1 MPPKPKITKEMVI
14 DAALEIAR
22 ETGWENINARTVSNK
37 LNCSTHPVMYHFAT
51 IEELKLAAFERTDQ
65 FHMEY
70 LMNVSGSEDEIM
82 LGIGLN
88 YIRFAVDE
96 PNLFRFLFQSG
107 YAEGNSLLEMINS
120 ERLMPVLSAMQQGM
134 NLGLDQTKEVFITLA
149 MFVHGYASI
158 IANNSLAFDEKL
170 IAKHLKRV
178 CTGAILAIQEEISC
192 CSIPILL
199 SQISG

>member
-1 MPPKPKITKEMVI
+1 MPPKPKITKDMVI
-14 DAALEIAR
+14 DAAVEVAR
-22 ETGWENINARTVSNK
+22 EAGWESINARTVSKK

-51 IEELKLAAFERTDQ
+51 IEELKLAAFERTDL
-65 FHMEY
+65 FHLEY
-70 LMNVSGSEDEIM
+70 LMNVSGNEDEIM

-120 ERLMPVLSAMQQGM
+120 EGLTPVLSAMQQGM
-134 NLGLDQTKEVFITLA
+134 NLDLDQTKEVFITLA

-158 IANNSLAFDEKL
+158 IANNSLEFDEKL
-170 IAKHLKRV
+170 IAKHLERV
-178 CTGAILAIQEEISC
+178 CTGAILAIQEEMK
-192 CSIPILL
+192 
-199 SQISG
+199 

>member
-1 MPPKPKITKEMVI
+1 MPPKPKITREMVI
-14 DAALEIAR
+14 DAAVEVAR
-22 ETGWENINARTVSNK
+22 ETGWENINARTVSHQ

-51 IEELKLAAFERTDQ
+51 IEALKLAAFERADR
-65 FHMEY
+65 FHTAY
-70 LMNVSGSEDEIM
+70 LMNVSGNKDEIM

-120 ERLMPVLSAMQQGM
+120 EGLMPVLAAMQQGM
-134 NLGLDQTKEVFITLA
+134 NLDLDQTKEVFITLA

-158 IANNSLAFDEKL
+158 IANNALAFDEEL

-178 CTGAILAIQEEISC
+178 YAGAIAAIQGET
-192 CSIPILL
+192 
-199 SQISG
+199 

>member
-1 MPPKPKITKEMVI
+1 MPPKPKITKKMVI
-14 DAALEIAR
+14 DAAFEIAR
-22 ETGWENINARTVSNK
+22 EAGWENINARTVSSK

-51 IEELKLAAFERTDQ
+51 IEELKLAAFERADQ
-65 FHMEY
+65 FHSEY
-70 LMNVSGSEDEIM
+70 LMNVSGNEDEIM

-120 ERLMPVLSAMQQGM
+120 EGLTPVLSAMQQGM
-134 NLGLDQTKEVFITLA
+134 NLDLDQTKEVFITLA

-158 IANNSLAFDEKL
+158 MANNSLAFDEKL
-170 IAKHLKRV
+170 IAKHLERV
-178 CTGAILAIQEEISC
+178 YTGAISAIHEKMK
-192 CSIPILL
+192 
-199 SQISG
+199 